1 MKTIAKM
8 MFMFMFM
15 FIGLVN
21 KMQAQ
26 TKEETVK
33 WLREKMTKE
42 CFLENDKLN
51 RKVRILAV
59 KLDDNFLMID
69 VEIKKE
75 KDDNF
80 GKAGRALHQVSVD
93 LTHLDLDFITQYGG
107 LATNGKYVE
116 VSEGPLNKGLLAS
129 YYFFRINP
137 SCEPDIINRFRRS
150 IEHYLSLIP
159 ARKGNEIF

>member
-8 MFMFMFM
+8 IFMFM

-33 WLREKMTKE
+33 WFTEKMMKE
-42 CFLENDKLN
+42 CFLEDDKRN
-51 RKVRILAV
+51 NKVRITSV
-59 KLDDNFLMID
+59 KLDDNFLTID
-69 VEIKKE
+69 VEIKKD

-80 GKAGRALHQVSVD
+80 GKAIHVLHQVKVD
-93 LTHLDLDFITQYGG
+93 LIHLDLGFITQFGG
-107 LATNGKYVE
+107 LSTKGKYVE
-116 VSEGPLNKGLLAS
+116 LSEGPVSKTLLTS

-137 SCEPDIINRFRRS
+137 SCEPDIANRFRRA
-150 IEHYLSLIP
+150 IEHYLSLLP